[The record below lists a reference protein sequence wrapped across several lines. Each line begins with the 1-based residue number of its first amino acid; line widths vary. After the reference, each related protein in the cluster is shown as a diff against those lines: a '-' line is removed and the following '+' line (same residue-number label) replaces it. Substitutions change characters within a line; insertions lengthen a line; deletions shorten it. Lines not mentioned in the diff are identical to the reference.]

1 VRRPDAGEE
10 QRQLLEAEGGGKGRR
25 YFFLAT
31 RRVAIREK
39 FSGRKIRFFGK
50 FSVSG
55 ATRKVFSGPISD
67 FSVSKF
73 KNSKKFIKTKTGFF
87 RPDFVAF
94 RSDFGAFR
102 AEKIVLAM

>member
-1 VRRPDAGEE
+1 MIFELV
-10 QRQLLEAEGGGKGRR
+10 L
-25 YFFLAT
+25 
-31 RRVAIREK
+31 RVAGREK
-39 FSGRKIRFFGK
+39 ISGRKIRFFGK

-73 KNSKKFIKTKTGFF
+73 KYSKKNHKNENRIF

>member
-1 VRRPDAGEE
+1 MDVSLNPENCI
-10 QRQLLEAEGGGKGRR
+10 LH
-25 YFFLAT
+25 
-31 RRVAIREK
+31 REN

-55 ATRKVFSGPISD
+55 ATRKVFSGQISD
-67 FSVSKF
+67 FLISKF

-94 RSDFGAFR
+94 RSDFGAFW